1 MLIGLTG
8 KTGSGKSTAATI
20 FKKLGAFVADC
31 DEIAHR
37 IIENSNVKEN
47 LRNEFSDII
56 FNSDGTVNR
65 KKLGSIVFSDSEKL
79 LILNRIMHKA
89 VSDEAL
95 KMCEQSGKEICIIDG
110 SELEASGL
118 YKKCKYTI
126 VVTADEATRLNRITK
141 RDGIDRESALLR
153 IKAQKDFTKEAIFI
167 DNSGS
172 LSSLENTITSLF
184 NKFITERKQEI

>member
-37 IIENSNVKEN
+37 IIENNNVKEN

-126 VVTADEATRLNRITK
+126 VVTADETTRFNRITE